1 MDEGRVGAVRRQVA
15 IALVGA
21 LAACSSDGGA
31 PADGV
36 ESPCRA
42 LAALASPRVTARA
55 IAHRPNAML
64 GRVFSG
70 AGHTYVDDGATGVV
84 RVGDD
89 GSLGELAMPAR
100 SFISAAVT
108 RTPGGQARL
117 FAVED
122 GGDGALLRYT
132 SSDGGLTFDPATE
145 TSLLALDGLPSSG
158 RFVMLA
164 FGPDGLLYV
173 ATSDGDVS
181 SAQDPTTLYGKVLRL
196 DVGGD
201 AVASPPDN
209 PFATTGGR
217 PEVWALGIHQPL
229 GLDVDPMTGF
239 VWLAD
244 RNENA
249 AHEIDRVTRGANL
262 GWPIRVGSG
271 CAPPSTTCARE
282 GFVDPLVTLGTDEA
296 LGGTIAV
303 HRGAASPMLAG
314 QLLFTVSGSL
324 RAVAAFGPSG
334 PPQVTNLGVPG
345 YASLG
350 RSAQGE
356 MLGTSLDE
364 DLHRIDDEA
373 RAPLPSTLLATGC
386 FDLQAPGGAPRG
398 AIAYD
403 VATPLWSDG
412 AAKDRFVVLPPG
424 QHARTIADG
433 DVRLPVGTVAG
444 KTFSVDGRRVETR
457 LLVQQAQDDWVGYSY
472 AWNENGTDADL
483 VLGGRAAPLPGGKS
497 WYFPSMTDCNAC
509 HTPAAG
515 YTLGIEAR
523 QLDDAAKQKLGV
535 ASSAS
540 RFAPNDARAYLHAN
554 CSVCHRDGSATGIAD
569 LDLRFDTPL
578 ERTGLCAEP
587 KAGAL
592 GIADA
597 RIVAPGAPE
606 RSVLVKRMRALDE
619 TRMPKLGTHVVDETG
634 VALVEAW
641 IRDLKSCP

>member
-1 MDEGRVGAVRRQVA
+1 
-15 IALVGA
+15 
-21 LAACSSDGGA
+21 
-31 PADGV
+31 
-36 ESPCRA
+36 
-42 LAALASPRVTARA
+42 
-55 IAHRPNAML
+55 ML

-70 AGHTYVDDGATGVV
+70 AGHTYVGDLSSGVV
-84 RVGDD
+84 RLKDD
-89 GSLGELAMPAR
+89 GTFDELAMPAR

-117 FAVED
+117 FMVKD
-122 GGDGALLRYT
+122 GGDALLRYT
-132 SSDGGLTFDPATE
+132 SPDGGLTFDPSSE
-145 TSLLALDGLPSSG
+145 TPILALDGLPSSG

-173 ATSDGDVS
+173 ATSDGDVP
-181 SAQDPTTLYGKVLRL
+181 SAQDPTTLDGKVLRL
-196 DVGGD
+196 DVRGD
-201 AVASPPDN
+201 AVAAPPDN

-217 PEVWALGIHQPL
+217 REVWALGVHQPF

-249 AHEIDRVTRGANL
+249 QHEIDRVTRGANL
-262 GWPIRVGSG
+262 GWPIRAGSG
-271 CAPPSTTCARE
+271 CAPPATTCARE
-282 GFVDPLVTLGTDEA
+282 GFVDPLVTLSGIDEA

-303 HRGAASPMLAG
+303 YRGAASPMLSG
-314 QLLFTVSGSL
+314 QLLFTVTGSL

-334 PPQVTNLGVPG
+334 PPQVTDLGVPG
-345 YASLG
+345 FVSLG
-350 RSAQGE
+350 RSAVGDV
-356 MLGTSLDE
+356 LGTSGRD
-364 DLHRIDDEA
+364 DLYRIDGEA
-373 RAPLPSTLLATGC
+373 RAPLPTKLLATGC
-386 FDLQAPGGAPRG
+386 FDLQAPGGAPAG

-412 AAKDRFVVLPPG
+412 AAKDRFVVLPQG
-424 QHARTIADG
+424 QHARVAADG

-457 LLVQQAQDDWVGYSY
+457 LLVQQAQDDWVGYSF
-472 AWNENGTDADL
+472 AWNEDGTDADL
-483 VLGGRAAPLPGGKS
+483 VLGARAKPLGGGKS
-497 WYFPSMTDCNAC
+497 WYFPSMTDCSAC

-523 QLDDAAKQKLGV
+523 QLDDAAKEKLGV
-535 ASSAS
+535 PSPAP
-540 RFAPNDARAYLHAN
+540 RFDPKDARAYLHAN
-554 CSVCHRDGSATGIAD
+554 CSVCHRDGSATGIAE
-569 LDLRFDTPL
+569 LDVRFDTPL
-578 ERTGLCAEP
+578 DRTGLCAEP

-606 RSVLVKRMRALDE
+606 RSVLVKRMRAQDE
-619 TRMPKLGTHVVDETG
+619 TRMPKLGTHVVDEAG

-641 IRDLKSCP
+641 IRGLTSCP